1 MASIVSVVA
10 FVPNGVNV
18 AEQVADAV
26 EPDNV
31 QVENTPAPL
40 LAKETVPVG
49 EMKGPAVEVSV
60 TVAVQFV
67 GLPTVTGEAHEID
80 VTLDLCVTVTVAV
93 ASGLAAE

>member
-18 AEQVADAV
+18 AEQVTVAV

-31 QVENTPAPL
+31 HVEKVPAPL
-40 LAKETVPVG
+40 LANETVPVG
-49 EMKGPAVEVSV
+49 EMNGPAVEVSV

-67 GLPTVTGEAHEID
+67 GLPTVTGEAHDTD
-80 VTLDLCVTVTVAV
+80 VVVDLCVTVTVAV